1 MTVFALTVAPPQ
13 APPPVPTSAP
23 SPVGARVARTSSS
36 RRRDVER
43 QLHADRHICRRPA
56 TPPSLPNLFR
66 PTSLADILSCTPAL
80 PLIRPHA
87 LFDPSTRSRS
97 SEPAGSPELGVAR
110 APSTTSSALA
120 ADASPRPRRR
130 TTGFVES
137 IEDHWEHLLPDLTD
151 CPHVG
156 DDMAVLDTTRHERRY
171 RLGLEPSAL
180 PLRDVSADVGERE
193 RADMVQLGAEES
205 EALVRAASLPDA
217 WGIELAGELAQRER
231 EARSAERRAS
241 RVGRVGRRAVGG
253 ASGSDV
259 EGEGKGERRRGASGR
274 SKGER
279 ARAHRAS
286 LQRETEAALQE
297 RLLRLDD
304 ILELD
309 DPGSA
314 TDSGASSSTGP
325 SGDSGDEDGSGG
337 GGGGT
342 RAPRPTLGY
351 RALALRVQG
360 EYRAKRRARKAEGR
374 DLDESTDEEGG

>member
-1 MTVFALTVAPPQ
+1 
-13 APPPVPTSAP
+13 
-23 SPVGARVARTSSS
+23 
-36 RRRDVER
+36 
-43 QLHADRHICRRPA
+43 
-56 TPPSLPNLFR
+56 
-66 PTSLADILSCTPAL
+66 
-80 PLIRPHA
+80 
-87 LFDPSTRSRS
+87 
-97 SEPAGSPELGVAR
+97 
-110 APSTTSSALA
+110 
-120 ADASPRPRRR
+120 
-130 TTGFVES
+130 
-137 IEDHWEHLLPDLTD
+137 
-151 CPHVG
+151 
-156 DDMAVLDTTRHERRY
+156 MAVLDTTRHERRY

-217 WGIELAGELAQRER
+217 WGIERAGELAQRER
-231 EARSAERRAS
+231 EARRAERRAS
-241 RVGRVGRRAVGG
+241 RVGRAGGRAVGG
-253 ASGSDV
+253 ASGSDA
-259 EGEGKGERRRGASGR
+259 ESEDEGERRRGASGR
-274 SKGER
+274 SKDER

-337 GGGGT
+337 GGGGM

-351 RALALRVQG
+351 RTLALRVQG
-360 EYRAKRRARKAEGR
+360 EYRAKRRARQAQGR